1 MYLRVLRFWSDLQ
14 KVFSDDR
21 QGNDQV
27 RERDV
32 LLSEYCRNYR
42 DRWGICLHVKKSHG

>member
-1 MYLRVLRFWSDLQ
+1 MLRVLSDLQ

-27 RERDV
+27 RERKREGCVVKRILPESQRLDGESV
-32 LLSEYCRNYR
+32 L
-42 DRWGICLHVKKSHG
+42 HFKKSHG